1 MDNLHQAI
9 KEYFDDF
16 IQPSAKGACYP
27 IPFLWPE
34 EAHADAMVY
43 EEQKRLNSQMKP
55 YFVPKWLYREKPEQP
70 EPKEEFAVDEKEL
83 AHILMEFDENLV
95 LKMNAKKYNIQDTR
109 PEVWAL
115 VGLADENDWVMTDPK
130 KFWPHT
136 TDKKVYR
143 IK

>member
-16 IQPSAKGACYP
+16 IQQSAKGACYP

-70 EPKEEFAVDEKEL
+70 EPKEEFAVDEKAL
-83 AHILMEFDENLV
+83 AKILMEFDESLV
-95 LKMNAKKYNIQDTR
+95 VRLKAQEYNIQDVR
-109 PEVWAL
+109 PEVYAL
-115 VGLADENDWVMTDPK
+115 VYLAAAAGWEKIHEGQDIYMI
-130 KFWPHT
+130 
-136 TDKKVYR
+136 R
-143 IK
+143 

>member
-9 KEYFDDF
+9 NEYFDDF

-55 YFVPKWLYREKPEQP
+55 YFVPKWLYREKPEQS
-70 EPKEEFAVDEKEL
+70 EPKEEFAVDEKAL
-83 AHILMEFDENLV
+83 AKILMGFDESLV
-95 LKMNAKKYNIQDTR
+95 VRLKAQEYNIQDVR
-109 PEVWAL
+109 PEVYAL
-115 VGLADENDWVMTDPK
+115 VYLAAEAGWEKIHEGQDIYMI
-130 KFWPHT
+130 
-136 TDKKVYR
+136 R
-143 IK
+143 